1 ATHDH
6 HTSRSGNRSATAS
19 QPSSPRTGVR
29 SPVQKEDSHMTEDIR
44 VAVVGAGLMGTDHI
58 RRITTRT
65 TGAVIAA
72 IVEPDR
78 NRAAAAAAL
87 APGASVRTRFDEA
100 LELDSIDAVIIATPA
115 AFHEPVIFPALD
127 AGIAILCEKP
137 LTDDSESA
145 LRILDAEQRLSRPHI
160 QVGFMRRFDAEYQ
173 QLKALID
180 SGDAGALLALHCAHR
195 NPSAPPSATTAGMII
210 DSVAHELDIVPWL
223 AGSPLASI
231 EVRFPRRNSLAA
243 DNLRDP
249 QLILLET
256 ESGVL
261 ADVEMSVNIQFGYQ
275 VRTEGVFE
283 RGVAEIGRPSGLAQ
297 WRAGSFTTA
306 EHATFETRFAGAYD
320 VEVQRWIDATRR
332 GQVDGPN
339 AWDGYLVAV
348 AAEAG
353 VLAQTTGSRVEIK
366 TVPKPAF
373 YGAPLSATAEAQ

>member
-1 ATHDH
+1 MT
-6 HTSRSGNRSATAS
+6 
-19 QPSSPRTGVR
+19 
-29 SPVQKEDSHMTEDIR
+29 KEIR
-44 VAVVGAGLMGTDHI
+44 VAVVGAGLMGADHI
-58 RRITTRT
+58 RRISTRT
-65 TGAVIAA
+65 TGAVVAA
-72 IVEPDR
+72 VVEPDAG
-78 NRAAAAAAL
+78 RAAAAAAL
-87 APGASVRTRFDEA
+87 APGASVRARFEDA
-100 LELDSIDAVIIATPA
+100 LDLDSLDAVIIATPA
-115 AFHEPVIFPALD
+115 AFHEPVILPALQ

-137 LTDDSESA
+137 LTDDPESA
-145 LRILDAEQRLSRPHI
+145 LRILEAEQQLSRPHI
-160 QVGFMRRFDAEYQ
+160 QVGFMRRFDAEYLE
-173 QLKALID
+173 LKALID

-195 NPSAPPSATTAGMII
+195 NPSAPPSATTAGMIV

-223 AGSPLASI
+223 AGSPLASV

-243 DNLRDP
+243 KNLRDP

-297 WRAGSFTTA
+297 WRSGSYARA
-306 EHATFETRFAGAYD
+306 EHANFDTRFAGAYD
-320 VEVQRWIDATRR
+320 VEVQRWVNATLLGRT
-332 GQVDGPN
+332 DGPS

-366 TVPKPAF
+366 SGHKPAF
-373 YGAPLSATAEAQ
+373 YELPPTGVSTPA